1 MIAPHMHKRFL
12 WDLLALHG
20 TVSRKLAIV
29 KEFTRGILWP
39 RRRAPLARR
48 HPHAHR
54 EDRLAHHMLPA
65 DRQQVIAEL
74 VRERGSVRGSELVEL
89 LGVTDETIRRDL
101 TRLASLGVVR
111 RAHGGAI
118 AAPPGDETTTAV
130 RLREHEGEKV
140 AIGERAARLV
150 SPGTTIILD
159 SGTTT
164 LCLARA
170 LRRVH
175 PLVVVTTAV
184 TNAIELVGNP
194 DTTVVMTGGVIRPL
208 TFGAS
213 GALAAATLHELHVDQ
228 AFIAMHSI
236 SVKGGLTYPSF
247 EEVDAKRAMIE
258 AASEVILLA
267 DHSKFGRE
275 ALVRV
280 APITAVHRIVTT
292 PGIDPAE
299 AAAIR
304 DLGIDLIIADPAAT
318 LADGEPASPI
328 PALAVVE
335 G

>member
-1 MIAPHMHKRFL
+1 
-12 WDLLALHG
+12 
-20 TVSRKLAIV
+20 
-29 KEFTRGILWP
+29 
-39 RRRAPLARR
+39 
-48 HPHAHR
+48 
-54 EDRLAHHMLPA
+54 MLPA
-65 DRQQVIAEL
+65 DRLQVIADL

-101 TRLASLGVVR
+101 ARLASLGVVR
-111 RAHGGAI
+111 RAYGGAI
-118 AAPPGDETTTAV
+118 AAPARDETTTAI
-130 RLREHEGEKV
+130 RLREHAAEKI
-140 AIGERAARLV
+140 AIGERAAMLV
-150 SPGTTIILD
+150 APGTTIILD

-175 PLVVVTTAV
+175 GLVVVTTAV
-184 TNAIELVGNP
+184 TNAVELVGNP
-194 DTTVVMTGGVIRPL
+194 DTTVVMTGGVIRPI

-228 AFIAMHSI
+228 AFLAMHSV
-236 SVKGGLTYPSF
+236 SAKGGLTYPSF

-304 DLGIDLIIADPAAT
+304 ELGIDLIIADTVAT
-318 LADGEPASPI
+318 LGDAVAPPAEPAV
-328 PALAVVE
+328 AAAE